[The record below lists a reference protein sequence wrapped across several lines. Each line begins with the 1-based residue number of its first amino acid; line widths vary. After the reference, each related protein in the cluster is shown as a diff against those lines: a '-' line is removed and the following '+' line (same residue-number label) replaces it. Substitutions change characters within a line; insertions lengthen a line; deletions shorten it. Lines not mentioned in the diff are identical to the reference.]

1 MTKKRYVF
9 DIETNGFM
17 PEVNKIWMLVLVNPD
32 TGEVKEYVSKD
43 GNPDHYELQ
52 NGLEELHTAD
62 VIIGHNIIGYDNVV
76 LKHLCGWVPKPH
88 QQAVDTWVMSQC
100 NQYKR
105 DHKHGLEGWGS
116 KLGYPKLSFDKFDE
130 YSDEML
136 TYCIRDVELNVKV
149 YKVLVE
155 EAGKLIAKN
164 PLYKQGLNVEFEFAK
179 IESDIRQKGWMF
191 DMSSAQTLL
200 TEINNKLNAIEN
212 VLEPRIGMRCI
223 KTDGKDEF
231 KEPAWRKD
239 GCYTVA
245 TVKHFNLPQESGR
258 TTRPIE
264 GPYCRISFEQGKVG
278 SIEVVKDWLY
288 SIGWVPDEWNVEK
301 INGKF
306 VNKSPKITE
315 SSLERLGA
323 DAMLVSEYYTI
334 RSRKGILEGWI
345 EAVKTSPDNRL
356 HGRMWTIGTP
366 TFRCRHELVA
376 NLPSVDSVYG
386 KEMRSLLVCEPGTV
400 IVGADSAGNQM
411 RGLCHYIGNDDFT
424 NEVINGDVHTKNAN
438 ILSGVYE
445 TPRKTAKPWL
455 YAYLF
460 GGGDAKLGLI
470 LTGKSNA
477 NIGKQSK
484 ALYESSIPGLKE
496 LKDSLGALFDNTSN
510 AFGKDNAFIRGLDGR
525 LVFVSSKHQVLNYL
539 LQTAEGITC
548 KAAIVW
554 LRDELNKR
562 GIKHYFAL
570 HYHDELAVVVKEEYA
585 EEVAQLSIQAFT
597 EAPKAFGVMCMGGD
611 AHVGTNYAEVH

>member
-1 MTKKRYVF
+1 MTIRYVW
-9 DIETNGFM
+9 DCETNGLL
-17 PEVNKIWMLVLVNPD
+17 PEVTNVWCLVITNAD
-32 TGEVKEYVSKD
+32 TKETFSYSD
-43 GNPDHYELQ
+43 YDSELP
-52 NGLEELHTAD
+52 NLKEGLDKLHTANEL
-62 VIIGHNIIGYDNVV
+62 IGHNIIGYDLAV
-76 LKHLCGWVPKPH
+76 LKKLFRWTPLPT
-88 QQAVDTWVMSQC
+88 QRLIDTWILSQV
-100 NQYKR
+100 NSFKR
-105 DHKHGLEGWGS
+105 SFTRYHSLKDWGVHLGNNKIEWSDWSGYS
-116 KLGYPKLSFDKFDE
+116 KD
-130 YSDEML
+130 ML
-136 TYCIRDVELNVKV
+136 KYCIQDVALNVDV
-149 YKVLVE
+149 YRLLAA
-155 EAGKLIAKN
+155 EAKALIQKN
-164 PLYKQGLNVEFEFAK
+164 PLYRKGVEVEMEFAV
-179 IESDIRQKGWMF
+179 IESEIQAKGWMF
-191 DMSSAQTLL
+191 DMAAAQNLL
-200 TEINNKLNAIEN
+200 TEINNKLDAIEA

-223 KTDGKDEF
+223 KTDGKDEY

-239 GCYTVA
+239 GFYTVN

-264 GPYCRISFEQGKVG
+264 GPYCRVSFEQGKVG

-315 SSLERLGA
+315 SSLERLGP
-323 DAMLVSEYYTI
+323 DAMLVSEFYTI

-345 EAVKTSPDNRL
+345 EAVKGSSDNRL

-386 KEMRSLLVCEPGTV
+386 KEMRSLLICEPGTV

-424 NEVINGDVHTKNAN
+424 NEVINGDVHQKNAD
-438 ILSGVYE
+438 ILSGVYP

-470 LTGKSNA
+470 LTGKSSA
-477 NIGKQSK
+477 SVGKQSK
-484 ALYESSIPGLKE
+484 ALYESSIPGLAE
-496 LKDSLGALFDNTSN
+496 LKDKLGGMFERTEG
-510 AFGKDNAFIRGLDGR
+510 AFGKGNAFIRGLDGR
-525 LVFVSSKHQVLNYL
+525 LVFVGSGHQVLNYL

-554 LRDELNKR
+554 LKKKLNEL
-562 GIKHYFAL
+562 GIQYYFTL
-570 HYHDELAVVVKEEYA
+570 HYHDELAVVCKEQDAELVK
-585 EEVAQLSIQAFT
+585 QLSIQAFT
-597 EAPKAFGVMCMGGD
+597 DAPKDFGVMCMGGD
-611 AHVGTNYAEVH
+611 AHVGTNYAAVH